1 MAYRKKLDRKW
12 ICSWNCGSED
22 WDIAEV
28 AKHENK
34 ICADAKD

>member
-1 MAYRKKLDRKW
+1 MYGKW
-12 ICSWNCGSED
+12 VCSWNCGFKD

-34 ICADAKD
+34 CH